1 MQTVK
6 EEFNERGQVTYR
18 LYDNGGWEIWK
29 YDEKGN
35 EIYWEEDGGFWKK
48 FSYDAN
54 GREIEQE
61 YADGYWVTKQYD
73 VHGNLTGTAC
83 SDGSWEKIEY
93 DEQGNQIHYDCGE
106 CGAVR
111 ETYLNRKQINL
122 IAAYEQYLDL
132 SPQERV
138 TERLGRH
145 YFLKQGADQQRTDL
159 IYKCGLNDL
168 KISEETFLSNAFPL
182 DSCTTLLDRLRPRM
196 GIFLTNAGSYA
207 SGQLQGEWLN
217 LPTDSET
224 LQGVFRKIGL
234 ADGGE
239 YFITD
244 YECSA
249 FPALKA
255 CLGEYEDLNELN
267 YLAAKLQEI
276 AKEGNLEVFSA
287 ALELRKD
294 TGTVAELINLTE
306 NLDCYTLLPEVC
318 DEESLGRYAVANG
331 GYDLEA
337 MGELAQYIDYEAL
350 GRDIKINEG
359 GSFAEQGYIARS
371 NSRIPIVYESIE
383 DIPQEYL
390 ITVDAT
396 QTAAEAMAENMSAG
410 MTMG

>member
-6 EEFNERGQVTYR
+6 EEFNEQGQVIYR
-18 LYDNGGWEIWK
+18 LYDDGGWENWK

-35 EIYWEEDGGFWKK
+35 EIFGEDSDGFWKK
-48 FSYDAN
+48 FTYDAN
-54 GREIEQE
+54 GREIKRE
-61 YADGYWVTKQYD
+61 YADEYWETRQYD
-73 VHGNLTGTAC
+73 MHGNLTGIVRA
-83 SDGSWEKIEY
+83 DGSWEKMEY

-106 CGAVR
+106 YGAVH

-145 YFLKQGADQQRTDL
+145 YFLKQGADQQQVDL
-159 IYKCGLNDL
+159 LYKCGLGEL
-168 KISEETFLSNAFPL
+168 KISEEVFLSDTYPL
-182 DSCTTLLDRLRPRM
+182 ISATTILDRFRPRL
-196 GIFLTNAGSYA
+196 GIFLTNAGAYA

-217 LPTDSET
+217 LPADSET
-224 LQGVFRKIGL
+224 LQAVCRKIGIE
-234 ADGGE
+234 DGGE

-244 YECSA
+244 YDTTA
-249 FPALKA
+249 IPALTS
-255 CLGEYEDLNELN
+255 CLREYENLNELN
-267 YLAAKLQEI
+267 YLAVKLQEV
-276 AKEGNLEVFSA
+276 AEEGNFEVFAA
-287 ALELRKD
+287 ALELGTD

-306 NLDCYTLLPEVC
+306 NLDCYTLLPEAC

-331 GYDLEA
+331 GYDLDA

-350 GRDIKINEG
+350 GRDIRINEG
-359 GSFAEQGYIARS
+359 GIFTEQGYIARE
-371 NSRIPIVYESIE
+371 NVDIPMVYEAVE

-396 QTAAEAMAENMSAG
+396 QTADEAIAENLSAG
-410 MTMG
+410 MTMM